1 MGYRQGLIIMKNELI
16 ELGIAEKPLDNDT
29 NKIIDRRLRCPK
41 GMKDV
46 QLELFK
52 KVKHD
57 PKIMSNLNLVEITT
71 FGISLYI
78 DILDFPAIFILRITR
93 LTDLTVPANVE
104 YVHIDLLPLMASLL
118 SLKTIIDETS
128 ALLSQADKDA
138 NLRSSLKRSFSK
150 DSNSKI
156 SQITCAK
163 CQVTRKQQNQTNKNS
178 RK

>member
-1 MGYRQGLIIMKNELI
+1 MKNELI

-71 FGISLYI
+71 FGKFFFSVFFLGCVFNHY
-78 DILDFPAIFILRITR
+78 TCR